1 MGPDRHWQSLTNF
14 PQAIIQR
21 KKFMLESYR
30 RKMRQYSTIFL
41 WQGDGKNGA
50 FSWNTVST
58 KPSAVQFDYFPANRQ
73 PLSITLKL

>member
-1 MGPDRHWQSLTNF
+1 
-14 PQAIIQR
+14 
-21 KKFMLESYR
+21 
-30 RKMRQYSTIFL
+30 MRQYSTIFL

-73 PLSITLKL
+73 PLSITLKLWRRVQTLERFENFLQVLGIKSNSVILQ

>member
-1 MGPDRHWQSLTNF
+1 
-14 PQAIIQR
+14 
-21 KKFMLESYR
+21 
-30 RKMRQYSTIFL
+30 MRQYSTIFL